1 MELESTLFELIIV
14 FLLVLGN
21 AFFVAAE
28 FSIVKVRVTQIQ
40 ELLKKPHR
48 LAKVAQNVVSHLDE
62 YLAATQLGITMMSLA
77 LGWIGEPVTARI
89 LSPLFSLFGISN
101 PNTIH
106 TLSITFGFI
115 FITCLH
121 IILGEMAPKYLAIRS
136 PKPTTLFVSFP
147 LNIFYLVFRPFIWF
161 LNNSAILILR
171 AIGIKPVAET
181 EMAHSEEELRILI
194 AEGTKSGAIDKTEQ
208 QLIERIFEFNDKLAR
223 EIMVP
228 RNQISGINI
237 DASRDKIFRTVIE
250 EGYSRIPVY
259 KDSIDNIIGII
270 YSKDLISAAEHR
282 ELITIQDIIRP
293 ALFVPETKRI
303 GDLLKELQ
311 RKKAHLAVVVDEH
324 GGVEGIVTMED
335 IIEEIVGE
343 IQDEYDVELGVVTPE
358 KSGIYLVN
366 PDIAVR
372 DFNAKFKAEIPE
384 DPDYTALAGFLQKVT
399 GHIPDI
405 YERIDYKGMSFIIT
419 KKIGNRILQVRVQKL

>member
-1 MELESTLFELIIV
+1 
-14 FLLVLGN
+14 
-21 AFFVAAE
+21 
-28 FSIVKVRVTQIQ
+28 
-40 ELLKKPHR
+40 
-48 LAKVAQNVVSHLDE
+48 
-62 YLAATQLGITMMSLA
+62 
-77 LGWIGEPVTARI
+77 
-89 LSPLFSLFGISN
+89 
-101 PNTIH
+101 
-106 TLSITFGFI
+106 
-115 FITCLH
+115 
-121 IILGEMAPKYLAIRS
+121 MAPKYLAIRS
-136 PKPTTLFVSFP
+136 PKPTTLFVAFP

-171 AIGIKPVAET
+171 AVGIKPIAET

-228 RNQISGINI
+228 RNQIAGINI

-311 RKKAHLAVVVDEH
+311 RKRAHLAVVVDEH

-343 IQDEYDVELGVVTPE
+343 IQDEYDVESGVVTPE

-372 DFNAKFKAEIPE
+372 DFNDKFKAEIPE
-384 DPDYTALAGFLQKVT
+384 DPDYTTLAGFLQKVT

-419 KKIGNRILQVRVQKL
+419 KKISNRILQVRVQKI